1 MKEIKSFSLKSLF
14 KLGFFFYL
22 VVMLVVGA
30 VGLVVMVTGLV
41 TNFSTSALTGALG
54 AVVIYLV
61 LTVVYSLLAAV
72 VLALSGFLYN
82 KVAEKFGGIKVEM
95 EGGE

>member
-1 MKEIKSFSLKSLF
+1 MREIKSLGLKSLF

-22 VVMLVVGA
+22 VVMLVVGV
-30 VGLVVMVTGLV
+30 VGLVVMIAGLV

-54 AVVIYLV
+54 AIVIYLV

-72 VLALSGFLYN
+72 VLSLSGFLYN
-82 KVAEKFGGIKVEM
+82 KVAGKFGGLKVEI
-95 EGGE
+95 GEV